1 MKQTFV
7 SLFKP
12 NTFKSI
18 SLLFML
24 TISFNS
30 SSWAWHLKC
39 NPKNMIGYVTDIL
52 EPDDA
57 QRWHEEVESFEVA
70 FQMLN
75 GVVPGLGSYARF
87 VSSVLGIIEG
97 YYVGAIDHQQA
108 CRFIETRPDDK
119 AYTYAFQEA
128 CLK

>member
-1 MKQTFV
+1 MKQTFL

-12 NTFKSI
+12 NTFKAI

-24 TISFNS
+24 AISFNT

-39 NPKNMIGYVTDIL
+39 NPKHMMGQVSNVL
-52 EPDDA
+52 APDEA
-57 QRWHEEVESFEVA
+57 QYWHVKVESYEVT

-75 GVVPGLGSYARF
+75 GQFPGLGRYARF
-87 VSSVLGIIEG
+87 AFSALGIVEG
-97 YYVGAIDHQQA
+97 YYVGEIDHQAA
-108 CRFIETRPDDK
+108 CDFIAIQSDEK

-128 CLK
+128 C